1 MKKKALLLA
10 FCAGPI
16 APLAHADIDLRD
28 KQLQVYGELHAS
40 VDFYD
45 RGISTATV
53 AEPAGTEITSNSS
66 YIGLKGEIDLASAVL
81 GIWKFESE
89 FDLSG
94 ETDIIEAR
102 HRYVGLSSVAGSLVI
117 GTHSTP
123 FKEIGSRYTLFGDN
137 VGDRSGILG
146 QTSSGDN
153 QFNQRAKSMA
163 LYRIDKAGFN
173 ASLLYS
179 PDFAA
184 NSNPDQGD
192 SGTNNKLNSFSLGY
206 KHDNLSVAVAGEKQ
220 MAIDNVQGRNASG
233 YRVGLRYK
241 IGDLQFGGLFEA
253 LKDDGYGASI
263 ERNAWA
269 ANIAYRILDFTLA
282 GQYMRAGESIQAG
295 GNDGARQHTIGLH
308 YSPDKDVQIYLVY
321 AALENDPNASYQLAR
336 SGHGQAFSPSVPG
349 GKITATSLGA
359 IYNF

>member
-1 MKKKALLLA
+1 MQKYAALFAL
-10 FCAGPI
+10 CAI
-16 APLAHADIDLRD
+16 SAPVVHAEIDLRA

-45 RGISTATV
+45 RGISTATG

-66 YIGLKGEIDLASAVL
+66 YIGLKGEFDLASAVL

-102 HRYVGLSSVAGSLVI
+102 HRYVGLSSVAGSVVI

-123 FKEIGSRYTLFGDN
+123 FKEIGSRYTLFGDS
-137 VGDRSGILG
+137 VGDRSGIMG

-163 LYRIDKAGFN
+163 LYRIDKGGFSI
-173 ASLLYS
+173 SLLYS
-179 PDFAA
+179 PDFAG
-184 NSNPDQGD
+184 NSNPDH
-192 SGTNNKLNSFSLGY
+192 SGTNSRLHSFGLEY
-206 KHDNLSVAVAGEKQ
+206 KRDHLRLAIAGEKQ
-220 MAIDNVQGRNASG
+220 TAIDNVQGRNASG

-241 IGDLQFGGLFEA
+241 IGNFEFGGLFEA
-253 LKDDGYGASI
+253 LKDDGYGIAI
-263 ERNAWA
+263 ERNAGA

-282 GQYMRAGESIQAG
+282 GQYMHAGESAQAG
-295 GNDGARQHTIGLH
+295 AIDGARQYTIGLY
-308 YSPDKDVQIYLVY
+308 YSPDQNVQIYLVY
-321 AALENDPNASYQLAR
+321 AALQNDPNASYQLAR
-336 SGHGQAFSPSVPG
+336 SGHGQAFSPSVSG
-349 GKITATSLGA
+349 EKISASSLGA

>member
-1 MKKKALLLA
+1 MRKHAALFA
-10 FCAGPI
+10 FCAI
-16 APLAHADIDLRD
+16 SAPAVHAEIDLRA

-40 VDFYD
+40 IDFYD
-45 RGISTATV
+45 RGISTAMASDPT
-53 AEPAGTEITSNSS
+53 GTEITSNSS
-66 YIGLKGEIDLASAVL
+66 YIGLTGEIDLASGVL

-94 ETDIIEAR
+94 EIDIIEAR
-102 HRYVGLSSVAGSLVI
+102 HRYAGLSSVAGSLVI

-123 FKEIGSRYTLFGDN
+123 FKEIGSRYTRFGDS

-146 QTSSGDN
+146 QTAFGDN
-153 QFNQRAKSMA
+153 QFNQRAKSMM
-163 LYRIDKAGFN
+163 LYRIDKGGFSV
-173 ASLLYS
+173 SLLYS
-179 PDFAA
+179 PDFAG
-184 NSNPDQGD
+184 NSNPDH
-192 SGTNNKLNSFSLGY
+192 SGTQSRLHSFGLAY
-206 KHDNLSVAVAGEKQ
+206 KRDHFSFAIAGEKQ
-220 MAIDNVQGRNASG
+220 TAIDNVQGQNASG

-241 IGDLQFGGLFEA
+241 IGDFELGGLFEA
-253 LKDDGYGASI
+253 LKDEGYGAAI

-269 ANIAYRILDFTLA
+269 ANLAYHILDFTLA
-282 GQYMRAGESIQAG
+282 GQYLHAGESTQAG
-295 GNDGARQHTIGLH
+295 GNDGARQYTTGLY
-308 YSPDKDVQIYLVY
+308 YSPGKNVQIYLVY